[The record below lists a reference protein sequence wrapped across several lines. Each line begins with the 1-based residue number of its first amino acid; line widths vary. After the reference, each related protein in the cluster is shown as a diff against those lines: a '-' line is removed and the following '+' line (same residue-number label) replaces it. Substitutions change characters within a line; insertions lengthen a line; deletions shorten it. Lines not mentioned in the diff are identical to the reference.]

1 MKYYLFIHHVPKFLY
16 VPHSVPHP
24 QYSNLPDKKT
34 FVLYLYLLN
43 FLCQAKSKILYAEIS

>member
-1 MKYYLFIHHVPKFLY
+1 MEYYLFIHHVPKFLY

-43 FLCQAKSKILYAEIS
+43 FLGQAKSKIIYAEIF